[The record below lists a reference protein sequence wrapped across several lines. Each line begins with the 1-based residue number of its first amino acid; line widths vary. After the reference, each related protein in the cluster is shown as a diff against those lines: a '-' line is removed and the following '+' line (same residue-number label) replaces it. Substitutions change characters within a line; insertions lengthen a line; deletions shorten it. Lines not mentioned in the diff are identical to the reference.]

1 MAAHAQ
7 PRLTPEQYLELDRA
21 AEFRNEYHDGVM
33 YAMSGGSF
41 PHAIIIGNLTGIF
54 WSALRKGPCAV
65 SPTELRVRLAPRRS
79 YVYPDMVVACEPREF
94 ADDQKDTLLN
104 PSLIIEVLSPSTEAY
119 DRGLKSARYRMVPSL
134 GEYALV
140 WQIEPRVEIYRR
152 QTEGQWLF
160 SEFIGLEATAEFTTL
175 PGGTVRIPLA
185 EIYDKITFEAL
196 PEPTSPSEPKV
207 P

>member
-1 MAAHAQ
+1 MAAQAQ

-21 AEFRNEYHDGVM
+21 AEFRNEYYDGVM
-33 YAMSGGSF
+33 YAMAGGS
-41 PHAIIIGNLTGIF
+41 PHHSHIIGNLTREFGTI
-54 WSALRKGPCAV
+54 LKRQPCLV
-65 SPTELRVRLAPRRS
+65 MPSDSRVRLLPGRS
-79 YVYPDMVVACEPREF
+79 YVYPDMVVACEPRQY
-94 ADDQKDTLLN
+94 ADDQKDILLN
-104 PSLIIEVLSPSTEAY
+104 PSLVIEVLSPSTEAH
-119 DRGLKSARYRMVPSL
+119 DRGLKSAQYRAVSSL

-140 WQIEPRVEIYRR
+140 SQTEPRVEIYRR

-160 SEFIGLEATAEFTTL
+160 SEFIGMEATAEFTTL

-196 PEPTSPSEPKV
+196 PELTSPSEPKV